1 MDLLNLGCG
10 GRFHPAW
17 VNVDLNSSYPA
28 VVAHDIRR
36 PLPFAADSFDGV
48 YHSHVLEHLTPA
60 DGQSLLAE
68 CHRVLRPGGTIRVAV
83 PDLEGIAR
91 NYLAALE
98 RAAKGDETATAD
110 HEWMIIELLDQMVR
124 SESGGLMKRWLCDPG
139 MPNPSFVE
147 RRVGSEMASMALP
160 AGPRAAGL
168 VKRSFR
174 FLLARLQRMFGQVR
188 RGLSRTAVAMLEGP
202 EASAAYRESAFRRSG
217 EVHRWMYD
225 WLSLRR
231 LLEQTGF
238 VEVAV
243 VTALESR
250 ITGFASY
257 ELDAAS
263 GATRKPDSLFIEA
276 VKAAS
281 RAA

>member
-17 VNVDLNSSYPA
+17 VNVDLNSSSPA

-36 PLPFAADSFDGV
+36 PLPFVADSFDGV

-68 CHRVLRPGGTIRVAV
+68 CHRVLRPGGTIRVVV
-83 PDLEGIAR
+83 PDLEAIAK
-91 NYLAALE
+91 NYLATLE
-98 RAAKGDETATAD
+98 RAEKGDETATSD
-110 HEWMIIELLDQMVR
+110 HDWMTIELLDQMVR
-124 SESGGLMKRWLCDPG
+124 GESGGEMKRWLCDPG
-139 MPNPSFVE
+139 MPNHSFVE
-147 RRVGSEMASMALP
+147 RRVGSELANMAVAE
-160 AGPRAAGL
+160 GPRAAGSA
-168 VKRSFR
+168 KRPFR
-174 FLLARLQRMFGQVR
+174 SPAARLQRLFGKVR
-188 RGLSRTAVAMLEGP
+188 RGLSRTAVAVLEGP

-225 WLSLRR
+225 RLSLRR

-238 VEVAV
+238 GEVAV

-250 ITGFASY
+250 IGGFAAY
-257 ELDAAS
+257 ELDAVT

-276 VKAAS
+276 VKLAS
-281 RAA
+281 TNA